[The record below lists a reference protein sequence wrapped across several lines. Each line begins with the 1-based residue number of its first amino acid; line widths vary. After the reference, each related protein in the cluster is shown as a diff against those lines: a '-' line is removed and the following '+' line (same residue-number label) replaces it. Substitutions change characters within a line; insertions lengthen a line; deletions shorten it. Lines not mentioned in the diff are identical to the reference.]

1 MKKYMMFIGVCFLIY
16 SCTSNDVVVNENN
29 QRYKLT
35 KEYKLVE
42 TGEKVFV
49 LDSESQPRNRCIQL
63 YKNKENDSLYYTFYN
78 EYNNSIYVYD
88 YHSASYLNKIQLYK
102 EGNNGVYPHRSGYYI
117 SSFDTIYFYS
127 MTTQRLYVLNY
138 HGEKY
143 RTINLRA
150 NLSDNVIP
158 PTVRVSAE
166 SPIYK
171 INQNLYLC
179 GSINEEFE
187 DADSLNNLII
197 TKINSY
203 DDNCTPHLSV
213 GYPDSYRKGNWG
225 DAYFRNTFWCYNEI
239 NKSFYISFPNDHYI
253 YKTDLNKVERIY
265 AGSSY
270 ADNISSIDHPKYIPL
285 PKKKRIA
292 HYLSSYYY
300 RAITYDSYRNIY
312 YRIVEHPWINYNP
325 DERPWKKPISVIVF
339 DSNFH
344 FIGETLLSKDYNLS
358 ADNFMITSEG
368 LLLRKETDNE
378 DEMKYTIFKLEKND

>member
-1 MKKYMMFIGVCFLIY
+1 MFIGVCFLIY

-239 NKSFYISFPNDHYI
+239 NKSFYIASLMI
-253 YKTDLNKVERIY
+253 
-265 AGSSY
+265 
-270 ADNISSIDHPKYIPL
+270 
-285 PKKKRIA
+285 
-292 HYLSSYYY
+292 
-300 RAITYDSYRNIY
+300 ITYTR
-312 YRIVEHPWINYNP
+312 RI
-325 DERPWKKPISVIVF
+325 
-339 DSNFH
+339 
-344 FIGETLLSKDYNLS
+344 
-358 ADNFMITSEG
+358 
-368 LLLRKETDNE
+368 
-378 DEMKYTIFKLEKND
+378 